1 MNELKMWAQAQI
13 NKITTT
19 KIKAFTHE
27 NKNSTM
33 RHTPFS
39 LYYNMIK
46 AHRSTTRFTMPL

>member
-1 MNELKMWAQAQI
+1 MWAQAQI

-46 AHRSTTRFTMPL
+46 VHRSTTRFTMPL